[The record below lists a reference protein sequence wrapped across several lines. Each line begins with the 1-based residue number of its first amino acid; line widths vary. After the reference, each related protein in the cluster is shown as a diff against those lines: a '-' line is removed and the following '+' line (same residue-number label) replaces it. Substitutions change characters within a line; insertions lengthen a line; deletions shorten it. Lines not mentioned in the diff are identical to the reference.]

1 MNEWAV
7 SSESSVRAAR
17 AAARAAGWRPY
28 VLDGKGEGKGDEQV
42 EAELIARFYDEGGEA
57 AAEGSASGAAKPW
70 AEGEEDE
77 MWRAI
82 PQAKLPC
89 GWLQLRQP
97 NGEPAWVHLA
107 SAVYSLSR
115 PVSIPEEA
123 SLDSTVP
130 LPPFYEAALRQV
142 RGDGPAAAAGE
153 GAVGGG
159 GDGKTGGGNGGGGGG
174 GAASSVSQPRAFAH
188 RVPSSLQWLVSQPS
202 SRQEQ
207 DRERRG
213 ETQSSQR
220 LDTGAVWAEAGAE
233 RRPHWSDT
241 QRHKTSCSA
250 SGSHTSTPSILAS
263 RVAGAPTVVGPARRR
278 RGGGRERQATE
289 RRRRRVGDRRQA
301 AGLAAH
307 RVGRQGVSSA
317 AEVVTSADL
326 G

>member
-207 DRERRG
+207 DREREEAKHSLASDWTPVRCG
-213 ETQSSQR
+213 RRQGR
-220 LDTGAVWAEAGAE
+220 RDGRTGATHRDTKQVARLAEATPPPRAYSRLAWQE
-233 RRPHWSDT
+233 HQQWSG
-241 QRHKTSCSA
+241 QRGDGEA
-250 SGSHTSTPSILAS
+250 AGGS
-263 RVAGAPTVVGPARRR
+263 ARRQSD
-278 RGGGRERQATE
+278 GADAWVIDGKPPVSLLTE
-289 RRRRRVGDRRQA
+289 WVA
-301 AGLAAH
+301 KA
-307 RVGRQGVSSA
+307 
-317 AEVVTSADL
+317 
-326 G
+326 